1 MKITTVNHALELLV
15 CAAEMA
21 TPKNP
26 LEPRLIEIKAICK
39 PMLKLHIQ
47 LKVKYYTARN
57 S

>member
-26 LEPRLIEIKAICK
+26 LEPRLIEIKSICK

-47 LKVKYYTARN
+47 LKVKRCAVGN